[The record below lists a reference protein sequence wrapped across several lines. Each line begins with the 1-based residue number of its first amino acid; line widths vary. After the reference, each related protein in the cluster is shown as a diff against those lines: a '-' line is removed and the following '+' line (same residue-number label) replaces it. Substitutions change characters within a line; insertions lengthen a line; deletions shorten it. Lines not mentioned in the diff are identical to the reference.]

1 MNSAQCAINRVC
13 KSRNMEG
20 EDSSQPVRKMVEYY
34 IESTSEE
41 ESSEEDEGKGT
52 EATLTAT

>member
-1 MNSAQCAINRVC
+1 
-13 KSRNMEG
+13 MEEG
-20 EDSSQPVRKMVEYY
+20 QEGSQPVRKMVEYY

-41 ESSEEDEGKGT
+41 ESSEEDEGT